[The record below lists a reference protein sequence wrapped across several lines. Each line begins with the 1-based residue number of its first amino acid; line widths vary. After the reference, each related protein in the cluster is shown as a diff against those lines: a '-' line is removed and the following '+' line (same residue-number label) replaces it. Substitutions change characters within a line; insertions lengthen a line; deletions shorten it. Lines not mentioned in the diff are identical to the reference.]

1 MSFALQLRIAAGEDS
16 TEDHFLHGNPDHGRA
31 VPSHQDH
38 PMRSK
43 GARQRLSLFG
53 PRYDQIGVAEF
64 VTLIPEWDHGAHRR
78 AQMID
83 RLQRGAGN
91 AERHDR
97 TRMMVADGMH
107 VGARLVD
114 AAMDDALAIEKSCR
128 RNDRLRIEREFENV
142 RWFDQFR
149 TA

>member
-1 MSFALQLRIAAGEDS
+1 MSFALQLSITAGEDS
-16 TEDHFLHGNPDHGRA
+16 TEDHFLHGSPNHGRA

-53 PRYDQIGVAEF
+53 SCNDQIGVPEF
-64 VTLIPEWDHGAHRR
+64 IALIPERNQGAYRR

-83 RLQRGAGN
+83 RLQRDAGN

-97 TRMMVADGMH
+97 TRMMVADRMH
-107 VGARLVD
+107 VGARLVN
-114 AAMDDALAIEKSCR
+114 AAVNDALAVEKSDL

-142 RWFDQFR
+142 RWF
-149 TA
+149 